1 MVQQNACDLVNASY
15 PIITLRYAHSRTA
28 THNYLDNADEADEA
42 ESHQEEI
49 DRRRSLLQGGL

>member
-1 MVQQNACDLVNASY
+1 MVQQNACDLVDAPY
-15 PIITLRYAHSRTA
+15 PIITLRDAHSRTA

-49 DRRRSLLQGGL
+49 LQGGL